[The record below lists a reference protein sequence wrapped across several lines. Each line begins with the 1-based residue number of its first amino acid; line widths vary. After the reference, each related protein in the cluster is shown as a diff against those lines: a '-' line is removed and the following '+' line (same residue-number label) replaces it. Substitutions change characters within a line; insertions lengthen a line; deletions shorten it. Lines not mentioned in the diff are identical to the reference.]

1 MRRVL
6 IVGGLAASLL
16 NFRAPVIKALIRR
29 GCRVYVAVPGPFS
42 AELTSALAA
51 LGVEIRAIRMARAAL
66 NPVADLR
73 TLLGLF
79 RLMRDLRPDA
89 VLSYTAKPV
98 IYSGYAAH
106 FARVAVRCGWIT
118 GVGFGFTEGEP
129 RGRTVVRYV
138 LRVLYRTALKRYQ
151 VVLFQNADDVELFR
165 RLGLISDACRV
176 EITAGSGVDTAMFS
190 PVDLPEG
197 PVFLMAARLLKDK
210 GVFEYVAA
218 AQKVRYRHPQ
228 ARFLLAGEPDQNPSS
243 VTQGQLADWV
253 RSGVVE
259 YLGWADDIRVPMAR
273 ARVYVLPSYREGMPR
288 SVLEAMAMGRPVIS
302 TRAPGCRDAVE
313 DGYTGLLVPV
323 ADSDALAGAMVRLI
337 ENPTL
342 AEQMGRAGR
351 RRVVDRFDASRVG
364 EHVARLLVDSN
375 PV

>member
-106 FARVAVRCGWIT
+106 FARVGVRCGWIT

-129 RGRTVVRYV
+129 RGRTVARYV

-151 VVLFQNADDVELFR
+151 VVLFQNADDVKLFR

-210 GVFEYVAA
+210 GVYEYVAA
-218 AQKVRYRHPQ
+218 AEKVRYRHPQ

-253 RSGVVE
+253 GSGVVE

-302 TRAPGCRDAVE
+302 TRAPGCSDAVE

-323 ADSDALAGAMVRLI
+323 ADSEALARAMVRLI

-364 EHVARLLVDSN
+364 EHVARLLVDSC